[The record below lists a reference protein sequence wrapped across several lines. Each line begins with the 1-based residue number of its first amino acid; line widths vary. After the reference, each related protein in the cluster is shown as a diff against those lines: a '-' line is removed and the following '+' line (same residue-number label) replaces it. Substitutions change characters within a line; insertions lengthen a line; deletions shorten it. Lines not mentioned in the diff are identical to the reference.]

1 MIRMEDLIMKK
12 KIALGIMISVLCI
25 TVLAGCGTKNETKK
39 QGQKIEKVSKNK
51 ISIDDLIYDA
61 KSEIVDGER
70 YVMLSL
76 TNNSKYTIT
85 GFEVKYKVK
94 PDVTDEQK
102 YKFDEDLIENF
113 ELSDDDIDELK
124 QRDISMN
131 AETERVVEP
140 GKTIDKIN
148 CYYFE
153 GHYYLKNMDHFNLVE
168 PDIVTVKFIV
178 DGKINTMY
186 YDYSGKSYSYD
197 SETEEADEWSTGEYG
212 DKIPKP
218 DAEHITSDRD
228 DEERFM
234 FEAYGDFSMDDFND
248 YVEKCKEMGYTENES
263 SFDGFYSADSKDGY
277 NVYLNY
283 EEKSASISG
292 TIEKSENENE

>member
-1 MIRMEDLIMKK
+1 MKK

-102 YKFDEDLIENF
+102 DKFDEDLIENF

-153 GHYYLKNMDHFNLVE
+153 GHYYLKN
-168 PDIVTVKFIV
+168 
-178 DGKINTMY
+178 
-186 YDYSGKSYSYD
+186 
-197 SETEEADEWSTGEYG
+197 
-212 DKIPKP
+212 
-218 DAEHITSDRD
+218 
-228 DEERFM
+228 
-234 FEAYGDFSMDDFND
+234 MDDFND

>member
-1 MIRMEDLIMKK
+1 MLKIRAIVENY
-12 KIALGIMISVLCI
+12 
-25 TVLAGCGTKNETKK
+25 KN
-39 QGQKIEKVSKNK
+39 N
-51 ISIDDLIYDA
+51 
-61 KSEIVDGER
+61 
-70 YVMLSL
+70 
-76 TNNSKYTIT
+76 
-85 GFEVKYKVK
+85 
-94 PDVTDEQK
+94 
-102 YKFDEDLIENF
+102 

-148 CYYFE
+148 CYYFD

-218 DAEHITSDRD
+218 DAEHPIWMMKRD
-228 DEERFM
+228 LCLKLTVTFQWM
-234 FEAYGDFSMDDFND
+234 ILMI
-248 YVEKCKEMGYTENES
+248 M
-263 SFDGFYSADSKDGY
+263 
-277 NVYLNY
+277 
-283 EEKSASISG
+283 
-292 TIEKSENENE
+292 